1 MADRWGPAGP
11 PQEAYSRVTR
21 DLSAVYAGLPVALD
35 ERLARLVADVG
46 ATVRE
51 VSPHEL
57 PRDAGGGPPPSGR
70 ALVVVPADPRCLS
83 IWLVLTDEPTVRF
96 WTTGPVWLV
105 VPVCSCDA
113 CDTDLDELLEQLDGV
128 LDDVTGGVDVEVSGL
143 RRIRVDVRTCSSRS
157 TSWHTRREARQLG
170 LRRGRWRWP
179 GWPRRP

>member
-51 VSPHEL
+51 VSPREL

-70 ALVVVPADPRCLS
+70 A
-83 IWLVLTDEPTVRF
+83 
-96 WTTGPVWLV
+96 
-105 VPVCSCDA
+105 
-113 CDTDLDELLEQLDGV
+113 
-128 LDDVTGGVDVEVSGL
+128 
-143 RRIRVDVRTCSSRS
+143 
-157 TSWHTRREARQLG
+157 
-170 LRRGRWRWP
+170 
-179 GWPRRP
+179 